1 MDALAAALRYE
12 MLLLLL
18 ILIAIIA
25 YKMLVQEINT
35 SGLLLDKTDRRVI
48 SAGRLQLLIV
58 TLSIAIYYLFLVME
72 TKDSG
77 KLPDMPNE
85 FIVAL
90 AGSHSIFLA
99 GKLYDMLLSKL
110 GLASTRLLKIVNPQD
125 GG

>member
-12 MLLLLL
+12 MLLLLV
-18 ILIAIIA
+18 ILIGIIG
-25 YKMLVQEINT
+25 YKLLVQEINV
-35 SGLLLDKTDRRVI
+35 SGLLLDKTNRRVV

-58 TLSIAIYYLFLVME
+58 TLSIAIYYLFMVMD
-72 TKDSG
+72 TKDSE

-99 GKLYDMLLSKL
+99 GKFYDMVLSKL
-110 GLASTRLLKIVNPQD
+110 GLASTRLLKMVKPQN